1 LIPVILERR
10 AGVPLII
17 GHKGAAALEPEN
29 TLRSLA
35 RAVELGVDLI
45 EFDVIDLADGTLV
58 LAHSDDLLEV
68 SHGAAAGRVRSRTLE
83 SLRSVAPELPTFEEA
98 LDFFVARAPEV
109 GLHVDLK
116 WVGFEGA
123 AVDALRRRGLVDR
136 TLVSS
141 PVVESLHRVAEIEP
155 SLSVGLTYPFDRRG
169 VSRRPVLVPLVVG
182 ALAAL
187 RRTLPGRIGTLLANA
202 RATVAVLH
210 YRVVSPAAVARAHA
224 IGAPVVTWTVDDP
237 RTLRRVARAGVDA
250 IVTNDPGTA
259 RATLL
264 P

>member
-1 LIPVILERR
+1 
-10 AGVPLII
+10 
-17 GHKGAAALEPEN
+17 
-29 TLRSLA
+29 
-35 RAVELGVDLI
+35 
-45 EFDVIDLADGTLV
+45 
-58 LAHSDDLLEV
+58 
-68 SHGAAAGRVRSRTLE
+68 
-83 SLRSVAPELPTFEEA
+83 
-98 LDFFVARAPEV
+98 
-109 GLHVDLK
+109 
-116 WVGFEGA
+116 
-123 AVDALRRRGLVDR
+123 
-136 TLVSS
+136 VSS

-187 RRTLPGRIGTLLANA
+187 RRTLPRRIGTLLANA

-210 YRVVSPAAVARAHA
+210 HRVVSPAAVARAHA